1 MIFMTRTPRFTVN
14 GDEKIRFFYM
24 SVFCPRAV
32 GEEIARAPND
42 VRGLLSPPPACGG
55 GQQMRNIRLTKRIVE
70 NTTTFKW
77 LEIIYNII
85 G

>member
-42 VRGLLSPPPACGG
+42 VRGLLSPPA
-55 GQQMRNIRLTKRIVE
+55 RLRRGTANEKHPIDKAYSRKYDNVQVVRD
-70 NTTTFKW
+70 N
-77 LEIIYNII
+77 L
-85 G
+85 

>member
-32 GEEIARAPND
+32 GEEIAHAPND
-42 VRGLLSPPPACGG
+42 VRGLLSLRPPAAGG
-55 GQQMRNIRLTKRIVE
+55 DSK
-70 NTTTFKW
+70 
-77 LEIIYNII
+77 
-85 G
+85 